1 VDVCAPFEPDSG
13 VCQGGRDLFLGSA
26 PAALCLAP
34 GRGLPAFS
42 RTELRT
48 IIIGDVHGCRAELE
62 DLLDAVAFAS
72 GDRLVF
78 VGDLVARGPDS
89 LGVLDIARRTGA
101 TVVRGNHEQKLLD
114 WRRARTEWM
123 RGEAAAK
130 PPIGRMH
137 RDIARSLRP
146 VDWTLLETS
155 PLFFDLPE
163 HSLRVVHAGVVPGV
177 PMEAQSPQT
186 LMRIRT
192 VRVPRAKGSEKR
204 GKANNV
210 LWGARY
216 EGPPH
221 IVFGH
226 NAAPGLQLHPW
237 ATGLDTACVYGG
249 RLTAMVL
256 AMGQKVPRG
265 RDARRQVLVSE
276 RAQRVWFAPAAR
288 TAAADG
294 SDAP

>member
-1 VDVCAPFEPDSG
+1 MLDDG
-13 VCQGGRDLFLGSA
+13 
-26 PAALCLAP
+26 
-34 GRGLPAFS
+34 
-42 RTELRT
+42 LRT
-48 IIIGDVHGCRAELE
+48 IIVGDVHGCRAELE
-62 DLLDAVAFAS
+62 GLLERLAFAG

-89 LGVLDIARRTGA
+89 LGVLDVVRRTGA
-101 TVVRGNHEQKLLD
+101 IVVRGNHEQKLLD
-114 WRRARTEWM
+114 WRRARTAWM

-155 PLFFDLPE
+155 PLFLDLPE
-163 HSLRVVHAGVVPGV
+163 HGLRVVHAGVMPGV
-177 PMEAQSPQT
+177 DMDDQSPET

-192 VRVPRAKGSEKR
+192 VRVVER
-204 GKANNV
+204 GKRRKTNI

-216 EGPPH
+216 AGPPQ
-221 IVFGH
+221 ILFGH

-237 ATGLDTACVYGG
+237 ATGLDTGCVYGG

-256 AMGQKVPRG
+256 APDQRVPRSFP
-265 RDARRQVLVSE
+265 ARRALLVSVP
-276 RAQRVWFAPAAR
+276 ALRVWFAPAGR
-288 TAAADG
+288 TAAAD
-294 SDAP
+294 APSGTPPPPRVA